1 MEHPKYDYNE
11 HLKMKGDNKSD
22 RRYLVGKKGEQKT
35 HIIVS
40 VKDDGTSNSPSHSVE
55 PEIDYFSSLD
65 TSKVA

>member
-1 MEHPKYDYNE
+1 
-11 HLKMKGDNKSD
+11 
-22 RRYLVGKKGEQKT
+22 EQKP

-40 VKDDGTSNSPSHSVE
+40 VQDDDGTSNSPSHSVE